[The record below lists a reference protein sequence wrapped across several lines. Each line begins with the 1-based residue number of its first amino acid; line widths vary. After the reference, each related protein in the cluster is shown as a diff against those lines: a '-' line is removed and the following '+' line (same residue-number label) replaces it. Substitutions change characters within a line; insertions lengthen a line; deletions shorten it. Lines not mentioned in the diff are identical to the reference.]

1 MTEPVKVALFALL
14 CTIWGSTWLVIKIG
28 YGGLGPF
35 NVAAIR
41 FLIAG
46 LVFIPVAVGMKAP
59 PPRGRAEWTL
69 VVWVGAALFA
79 ADYGLIY
86 WGETRIESG
95 LTAVLFAILPLV
107 TALLAHVYLPDE
119 KLTGR
124 KLAGVL
130 LAITGVAALFADS
143 LRLDAEKIVPM
154 LAIVASTVCAATAA
168 LAMKKHGAALHPAA
182 LNAPAMLVGAALL
195 ATVSVV
201 VGDGL
206 AIPRD
211 GPTWGA
217 ILYLALAGS
226 VVTFL
231 VYFTLLK
238 AWSVTTLSFI
248 AVFTPSA
255 RALPRLRGPARA
267 ADGVDGA
274 RGAAHLGRGRA
285 RAPPYRGMT
294 PDGISAA

>member
-1 MTEPVKVALFALL
+1 
-14 CTIWGSTWLVIKIG
+14 VIKIG

-41 FLIAG
+41 FFVAG
-46 LVFIPVAVGMKAP
+46 LVFVPIAAAMRAR
-59 PPRGRAEWTL
+59 PPRGPAECAL
-69 VVWVGAALFA
+69 VVWVGATLFA

-107 TALLAHVYLPDE
+107 TAVLAHFYLPDE
-119 KLTGR
+119 RLTAR

-130 LAITGVAALFADS
+130 LAIGGVAALFADS
-143 LRLDAEKIVPM
+143 LRLDADKLLPM
-154 LAIVASTVCAATAA
+154 LAIVASAVFASLSA
-168 LAMKKHGAALHPAA
+168 LATKKHGTALHPAA
-182 LNAPAMLVGAALL
+182 LNAPAMLVGSALL
-195 ATVSVV
+195 AAASLAA
-201 VGDGL
+201 GDGF

-211 GPTWGA
+211 APTWGA

-238 AWSVTTLSFI
+238 TWRVTTLSFV
-248 AVFTPSA
+248 AVFTPVL
-255 RALPRLRGPARA
+255 ALILGFVVLRERPTAWTALGAIVILA
-267 ADGVDGA
+267 GVGLA
-274 RGAAHLGRGRA
+274 VRTGQAPRA
-285 RAPPYRGMT
+285 RASMSRTRPTSGSF
-294 PDGISAA
+294 G

>member
-1 MTEPVKVALFALL
+1 MKEPAQIALFALL
-14 CTIWGSTWLVIKIG
+14 CAIWGSTWLVIKIG

-41 FLIAG
+41 FVIAG
-46 LVFIPVAVGMKAP
+46 LVFIPVAIVMKVP

-69 VVWVGAALFA
+69 VVWVGATLFA

-119 KLTGR
+119 KLTAR
-124 KLAGVL
+124 KLAGIL
-130 LAITGVAALFADS
+130 LAIAGVSALFADT
-143 LRLDAEKIVPM
+143 LRLDRHKIVPM
-154 LAIVASTVCAATAA
+154 LAIVASAVCAA
-168 LAMKKHGAALHPAA
+168 LASLATKKHGAALHPAA
-182 LNAPAMLVGAALL
+182 LNAPAMLVGGALL
-195 ATVSVV
+195 AAASLLA
-201 VGDGL
+201 GDGF

-211 GPTWGA
+211 AATWGA

-238 AWSVTTLSFI
+238 TWHATTLSFI
-248 AVFTPSA
+248 AVFTPVL
-255 RALPRLRGPARA
+255 ALCLGFVVLHERPTAWTGLGAFLILT
-267 ADGVDGA
+267 GVTLA
-274 RGAAHLGRGRA
+274 L
-285 RAPPYRGMT
+285 RAPSSRMARRQPVR
-294 PDGISAA
+294 

>member
-1 MTEPVKVALFALL
+1 MTESLKVALFALL

-46 LVFIPVAVGMKAP
+46 LVFIPVAVVMKAP
-59 PPRGRAEWTL
+59 HPRGRTEWAL
-69 VVWVGAALFA
+69 VVWVGTTLFA
-79 ADYGLIY
+79 VDYGLIY

-107 TALLAHVYLPDE
+107 TALLAHLYLPDE
-119 KLTGR
+119 RLTGR
-124 KLAGVL
+124 KLAGVV
-130 LAITGVAALFADS
+130 LAILGVATLFGDS
-143 LRLDAEKIVPM
+143 LSLDADKLVPM
-154 LAIVASTVCAATAA
+154 LAIVASAFGAATAA
-168 LAMKKHGAALHPAA
+168 LATKKHGGGLHPAA

-195 ATVSVV
+195 AVISVV
-201 VGDGL
+201 AGDGL
-206 AIPRD
+206 ALPRD
-211 GPTWGA
+211 AATWGA

-238 AWSVTTLSFI
+238 AWSVTTLSFV
-248 AVFTPSA
+248 AVFTPVL
-255 RALPRLRGPARA
+255 ALFLGFVVLGERPTTWTALGTLFVLAGVALALRRPPR
-267 ADGVDGA
+267 
-274 RGAAHLGRGRA
+274 
-285 RAPPYRGMT
+285 
-294 PDGISAA
+294 